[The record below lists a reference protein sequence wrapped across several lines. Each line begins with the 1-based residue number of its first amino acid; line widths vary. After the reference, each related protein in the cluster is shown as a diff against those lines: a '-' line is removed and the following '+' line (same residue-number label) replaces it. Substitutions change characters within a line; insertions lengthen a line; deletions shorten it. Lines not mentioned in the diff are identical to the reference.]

1 MLKPIEGTTARMNPN
16 VSYGLEVMIGH
27 QCRLIIC
34 SKRPSLV
41 RDVDD
46 GEAVFVWRQGLL

>member
-1 MLKPIEGTTARMNPN
+1 MLKPIEGTTARMNPK
-16 VSYGLEVMIGH
+16 VSSGLEVMMGH

-34 SKRPSLV
+34 SKRPILV